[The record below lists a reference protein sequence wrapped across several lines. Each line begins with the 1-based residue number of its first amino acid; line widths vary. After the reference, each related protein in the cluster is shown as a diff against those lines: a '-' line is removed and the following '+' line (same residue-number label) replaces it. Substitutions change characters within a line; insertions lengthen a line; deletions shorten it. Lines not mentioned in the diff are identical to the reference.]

1 MMTIVDSET
10 ATTGIKAA
18 KSLAVVNHVKNNRTE
33 YLILLVFTH
42 MLGLTD
48 VLLTQASG
56 VCG

>member
-1 MMTIVDSET
+1 MVD
-10 ATTGIKAA
+10 AIDTGIKTAKTAA
-18 KSLAVVNHVKNNRTE
+18 VISHVKNNRTE

-48 VLLTQASG
+48 VLLQQASG